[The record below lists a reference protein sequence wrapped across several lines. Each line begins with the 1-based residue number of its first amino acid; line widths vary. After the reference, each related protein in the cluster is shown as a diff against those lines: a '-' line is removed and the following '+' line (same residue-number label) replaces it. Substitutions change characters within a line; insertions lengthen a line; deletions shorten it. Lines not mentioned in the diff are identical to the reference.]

1 MVGCNFCPFAAKEL
15 KRGSIHY
22 EVLTGATTVTTLETV
37 MTLVDQLD
45 SNSTNEMFS
54 IIGKKLSYS
63 VTYSGRNG
71 PDQKDEEKK
80 CVLTDE
86 QVNKILTTLQ
96 DKKLNADDSL
106 IYNLP
111 ATEAPYT
118 SETITILV
126 TKGKKI
132 TKVRVKG
139 IYTQIANKTLY
150 TNSLYLINVI
160 RNMLKKCS

>member
-1 MVGCNFCPFAAKEL
+1 MKKLFFIFSFFLLMLCVTRA
-15 KRGSIHY
+15 
-22 EVLTGATTVTTLETV
+22 GAQTVSLSVAYNNSEKGR
-37 MTLVDQLD
+37 D
-45 SNSTNEMFS
+45 SHSTNEMFS

-86 QVNKILTTLQ
+86 QVNKISTTLQ

-126 TKGKKI
+126 TKGKKT